1 MEMFNRF
8 EGFQMDVL
16 KEVGNIGAGNAATAL
31 SQLLNRPIDMGV
43 PTVQMLPFEEV
54 SEKVG
59 GMNESS
65 LLFSYVSKG
74 KHQVICF
81 L

>member
-8 EGFQMDVL
+8 EVFQMDVL

-43 PTVQMLPFEEV
+43 PTVQMLPLKKLPKKWAE
-54 SEKVG
+54 
-59 GMNESS
+59 MNASW
-65 LLFSYVSKG
+65 LP
-74 KHQVICF
+74 CF
-81 L
+81 FV